1 MVEYQHMTRLGYQQM
16 QWNKKEGYYFMNK
29 QQEKVFN
36 GTRIRN
42 LKRRYIKCINEGEIE
57 EAIDIKLEID
67 QLQKRI

>member
-1 MVEYQHMTRLGYQQM
+1 MTRLGYQQM
-16 QWNKKEGYYFMNK
+16 QWNKHGGNVFMNK

-42 LKRRYIKCINEGEIE
+42 LKRRYFQCIDQGEIE
-57 EAIDIKLEID
+57 EAIDLKMEID

>member
-1 MVEYQHMTRLGYQQM
+1 MVISRCNGIKRG
-16 QWNKKEGYYFMNK
+16 NVFMNK

-42 LKRRYIKCINEGEIE
+42 LKRRYVKCINEGEIE

>member
-1 MVEYQHMTRLGYQQM
+1 MIHLGYQQM
-16 QWNKKEGYYFMNK
+16 QWNKKEDTVFMNK

-42 LKRRYIKCINEGEIE
+42 LKRRYVNCINKGEIE

>member
-1 MVEYQHMTRLGYQQM
+1 MD
-16 QWNKKEGYYFMNK
+16 K

-36 GTRIRN
+36 ETRIRN
-42 LKRRYIKCINEGEIE
+42 LKRRYIKCVNEGEIE

>member
-16 QWNKKEGYYFMNK
+16 QWNKKEVMFIMNK

-36 GTRIRN
+36 ETRIRN
-42 LKRRYIKCINEGEIE
+42 LKRRYFQCMDKGEIE
-57 EAIDIKLEID
+57 EAIDLKMEID

>member
-16 QWNKKEGYYFMNK
+16 QWNKKDGIIMEK

-42 LKRRYIKCINEGEIE
+42 LKRRYFQCIDQGEIE
-57 EAIDIKLEID
+57 EAIDLKMEID

>member
-16 QWNKKEGYYFMNK
+16 QWNKKDGIIMEK

-36 GTRIRN
+36 QTKLRN
-42 LKRRYIKCINEGEIE
+42 LKRKCMKCIENNQIE
-57 EAIDIKLEID
+57 EAIDLKMEID